1 MTVDAI
7 YAKITTDAGIA
18 LRIHQHHENNF
29 TSAQLAVCVSVIFKK
44 TVCLLCLLVALVCS
58 NSICFAGTCQGTD
71 GSAYWS
77 TLAHEENS
85 VIASVIYIP
94 YLLLQI
100 PVRIIDAI
108 VDPKPTSKATM
119 PPQAHKGP
127 SVLR

>member
-1 MTVDAI
+1 
-7 YAKITTDAGIA
+7 
-18 LRIHQHHENNF
+18 
-29 TSAQLAVCVSVIFKK
+29 VSVIFKK
-44 TVCLLCLLVALVCS
+44 TVCLLCVLFTLVCS
-58 NSICFAGTCQGTD
+58 NAICFAGTCQGTD

-108 VDPKPTSKATM
+108 VDPIPTSKATM

>member
-1 MTVDAI
+1 M
-7 YAKITTDAGIA
+7 
-18 LRIHQHHENNF
+18 
-29 TSAQLAVCVSVIFKK
+29 SVIFKK
-44 TVCLLCLLVALVCS
+44 ISSYSCMVLVVVLI
-58 NSICFAGTCQGTD
+58 NSTCWAGASQQTD
-71 GSAYWS
+71 SSAYWS
-77 TLAHEENS
+77 TLAHEDNS

-127 SVLR
+127 GIVR

>member
-1 MTVDAI
+1 MSLI
-7 YAKITTDAGIA
+7 
-18 LRIHQHHENNF
+18 L
-29 TSAQLAVCVSVIFKK
+29 KK
-44 TVCLLCLLVALVCS
+44 TVYLICLLALLFCS
-58 NSICFAGTCQGTD
+58 NSICLAGTCQGTD

-85 VIASVIYIP
+85 VVASIIYIP
-94 YLLLQI
+94 YLVLQI

-127 SVLR
+127 GVLR